1 MPLSESQR
9 AKLTAEAAR
18 RGVDPD
24 KLIAAAER
32 AVDGAPPTSD
42 KAPSG
47 KPAKTDRPL
56 YMYHLPFVTVNE
68 VRTTW
73 LGLEP
78 IAGGEAN
85 AAKYAAEQAGP
96 SASAKP
102 EPPPE

>member
-18 RGVDPD
+18 RGIDPD
-24 KLIAAAER
+24 KLIAAAEK
-32 AVDGAPPTSD
+32 AVEGKPGAD
-42 KAPSG
+42 DRVPSG

-85 AAKYAAEQAGP
+85 AAKYAAEQAGAA
-96 SASAKP
+96 ASAKP

>member
-1 MPLSESQR
+1 MLTSEQR
-9 AKLTAEAAR
+9 QKLTDEAKR
-18 RGVDPD
+18 RGIDPAE
-24 KLIAAAER
+24 LIAAAESSP
-32 AVDGAPPTSD
+32 AEGGKPA
-42 KAPSG
+42 KASA
-47 KPAKTDRPL
+47 PAKTDRPL

-85 AAKYAAEQAGP
+85 AAKYAAEQVGS

-102 EPPPE
+102 EPPTE

>member
-1 MPLSESQR
+1 MLTSEQR
-9 AKLTAEAAR
+9 QKLTDEAKR
-18 RGVDPD
+18 RGIDPAE
-24 KLIAAAER
+24 LIAAAESP
-32 AVDGAPPTSD
+32 AAE
-42 KAPSG
+42 SG
-47 KPAKTDRPL
+47 KPARASAPAKTDRPL